1 MNRLTEKHSA
11 RDTDPRRGRPLSL
24 CSAVET
30 WSLTP
35 ASLFT
40 CKVFVMFIHR
50 MSDGHTCTLG
60 CTSKISLYFFVF
72 FVAYPKGKK
81 VIFQIMKSCEFI
93 CQYDLR
99 VTPRQLRSGRL
110 VCLLLSSKLYAN
122 LSVEDIAIIMQTF

>member
-50 MSDGHTCTLG
+50 MADGHTCTLG
-60 CTSKISLYFFVF
+60 CISKILLFFLSLT
-72 FVAYPKGKK
+72 PKEKK

-93 CQYDLR
+93 YQYDLR
-99 VTPRQLRSGRL
+99 VTPRLLRSGRL
-110 VCLLLSSKLYAN
+110 MCLLLSSKLYAH
-122 LSVEDIAIIMQTF
+122 LSVEDIAIIMQKF